1 MTTAT
6 AGAVTN
12 EESNSAKAASAV
24 SAASKWSAAA
34 GFIPVPYLDLAGLA
48 AIQVQMV
55 LDISKIYGQK
65 ADKELVRGAV
75 ATLLGTM
82 APASLAAPVAGSFLK
97 LVPGLG
103 SLAGGASMAALGA
116 AATYAIGKVFTQHF
130 EDGGNVESFSA
141 EAAKNDAKQAFDA
154 KAK

>member
-1 MTTAT
+1 MSTAT
-6 AGAVTN
+6 AVTN
-12 EESNSAKAASAV
+12 EESNAAKSANIV
-24 SAASKWSAAA
+24 SAATKWSAAA

-48 AIQVQMV
+48 AVQVQMV
-55 LDISKIYGQK
+55 MDIAKLYGK
-65 ADKELVRGAV
+65 SADKELVRGAV

-103 SLAGGASMAALGA
+103 SLAGGASMGALGA

-130 EDGGNVESFSA
+130 EDGGSVASFDA
-141 EAAKNDAKQAFDA
+141 EAAKGDAKQAFDS

>member
-1 MTTAT
+1 
-6 AGAVTN
+6 
-12 EESNSAKAASAV
+12 
-24 SAASKWSAAA
+24 
-34 GFIPVPYLDLAGLA
+34 
-48 AIQVQMV
+48 MV

-130 EDGGNVESFSA
+130 EDGGDVKSFNA
-141 EAAKNDAKQAFDA
+141 EAAKDDAKQAFDA

>member
-55 LDISKIYGQK
+55 L
-65 ADKELVRGAV
+65 ENL
-75 ATLLGTM
+75 
-82 APASLAAPVAGSFLK
+82 
-97 LVPGLG
+97 
-103 SLAGGASMAALGA
+103 
-116 AATYAIGKVFTQHF
+116 
-130 EDGGNVESFSA
+130 
-141 EAAKNDAKQAFDA
+141 
-154 KAK
+154 